1 VKKKSLQR
9 DQTRNDQKEI
19 FFLSH
24 FAQATNTAENFSDKN
39 FFRAWKII
47 FWTAEKI
54 SA

>member
-1 VKKKSLQR
+1 VKKNSLQR
-9 DQTRNDQKEI
+9 DQTRNGQKEI
-19 FFLSH
+19 FFLSF

-39 FFRAWKII
+39 LFRSWGIF